1 MYNQICRIR
10 FFKSQTNASFQIN
23 LLRFKPIKLK
33 KEFYIMIFNMIME
46 RLYEKEL
53 PKLTFTCFTKDL
65 KNVFSKSNAK

>member
-10 FFKSQTNASFQIN
+10 FFKSQTNSSFQIN
-23 LLRFKPIKLK
+23 LLRFKPIKLN

-53 PKLTFTCFTKDL
+53 PKLTSTCFTKDL